1 MVHVPLGAVRNT
13 IDAIKKRLK
22 SLHRGT
28 GGKAVNGRCFRA
40 VTLPHSQTQT
50 PNFTAT
56 QSRCGSRLQDGEDVP
71 NGATLRR
78 GAAVRDTCAE
88 LFDSVDCI
96 IGTKGERRKR
106 EDCHKGERR
115 SGQRGKR
122 SREYDRFTKSDRQI
136 ASTTKPRLRQC
147 VTARQRP
154 HFPLY
159 QSQQQE
165 RRHLKGGS

>member
-1 MVHVPLGAVRNT
+1 MEHVPLGAVRNT

-22 SLHRGT
+22 SLHRCT
-28 GGKAVNGRCFRA
+28 GGKSVNGRCFRA

-56 QSRCGSRLQDGEDVP
+56 QSRCGSRLQDVEDVP

-96 IGTKGERRKR
+96 IGTMGRKKNEGGLPPRRA
-106 EDCHKGERR
+106 R

-122 SREYDRFTKSDRQI
+122 SREYDRSTKSRYGKSLQ
-136 ASTTKPRLRQC
+136 L
-147 VTARQRP
+147 
-154 HFPLY
+154 
-159 QSQQQE
+159 QSHACDNE
-165 RRHLKGGS
+165 

>member
-22 SLHRGT
+22 SLRRGT

-56 QSRCGSRLQDGEDVP
+56 QIRCGSRLQDVEDVP

-96 IGTKGERRKR
+96 IGTMGQEERVRTATKESGEAVSEGNVAENMTVPRKAI
-106 EDCHKGERR
+106 
-115 SGQRGKR
+115 GK
-122 SREYDRFTKSDRQI
+122 S
-136 ASTTKPRLRQC
+136 PRL
-147 VTARQRP
+147 
-154 HFPLY
+154 
-159 QSQQQE
+159 QS
-165 RRHLKGGS
+165 HGCDNV